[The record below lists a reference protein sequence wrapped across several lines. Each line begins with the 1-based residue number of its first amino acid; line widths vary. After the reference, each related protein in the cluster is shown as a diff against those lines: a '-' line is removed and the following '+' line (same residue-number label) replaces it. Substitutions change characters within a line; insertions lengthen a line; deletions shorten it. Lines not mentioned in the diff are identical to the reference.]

1 MPEMDPPAWPVL
13 PEDLLCLPGDPA
25 PQIPIL
31 TAEEVFGPGG
41 LLAQK
46 LPGFVLRDSQ
56 LTMAREVDSALAE
69 GRSLLIEAP
78 CGVGKSISYSVPAIQ
93 HALAT
98 GQRVLIATA
107 NIALQEQLTQK
118 DLPFLQGVLPEPFR
132 FSLLKGR
139 SNFICTDKLLEQRSM
154 LFAGVAGEDQV
165 EFDRVLDW
173 ANQTTTGDAG
183 ELPFKVTPRIWRHF
197 AIGDTSEC
205 AGCKLQCYHKA
216 AMADAED
223 AQVVVCNYHLLFA
236 HLKVKAATGGM
247 AGVLPAFNVLICD
260 EAHELPDIGSDFA
273 GEEIGRWSFRGFKR
287 HLSRAGYDA
296 LDQAAHIL
304 SHAIKIM
311 GFKHGAEGSNRIKEP
326 GLIDDGPILDA
337 LRLVFQELRALQVQ
351 YEKESKEHAQ
361 LERQKEQCAQLAKR
375 VQGLI
380 WQKQPEW
387 VYWVERQEGASG
399 ESWKLRG
406 KPVSIAPFLQKALLP
421 WVPCV
426 IATSAT
432 LTTSHGDFTFIRERI
447 GLGAGTRQVVLPS
460 PFDFNSSALLVV
472 PHGLPEPNDKEFRD
486 QVHDLLHEAVLASR
500 GRALLLFTSSQAL
513 RGAHTLLAPAFER
526 AGFACHRQG
535 DAPSTRL
542 IQRFREDVSSVL
554 FATRTFFQGVDVP
567 GEALSLVALDRL
579 PFPSPA
585 DPVMDY
591 IAEHDPKGWF
601 RQHSLPTALV
611 TWRQIFGRLIRRHD
625 DRGVVLLL
633 DGRVG
638 TKKYG
643 KQFLKAIPGGM
654 LSREV
659 AAIGSFLADPEDPFA

>member
-13 PEDLLCLPGDPA
+13 PEDLLCLPGDPE

-31 TAEEVFGPGG
+31 TAEEVFGPDG
-41 LLAQK
+41 LLAQM

-118 DLPFLQGVLPEPFR
+118 DLPFLQGMLPVPFR

-139 SNFICTDKLLEQRSM
+139 SNFICTDRLLEQRSM
-154 LFAGVAGEDQV
+154 LFAGVAGEDQE

-173 ANQTTTGDAG
+173 ANRTTTGDAG
-183 ELPFKVTPRIWRHF
+183 ELPFKVNSKVWRHF

-247 AGVLPAFNVLICD
+247 AGVLPEFHVLICD

-287 HLSRAGYDA
+287 HLSRAGYEA
-296 LDQAAHIL
+296 LDRVADDL
-304 SHAIKIM
+304 SRSIKIM
-311 GFKHGAEGSNRIKEP
+311 AFKYGAQGSNRIKLP
-326 GLIDDGPILDA
+326 GLINEEPILEA
-337 LRLVFQELRALQVQ
+337 LRRVYLELRALQAQ
-351 YEKESKEHAQ
+351 YEEESKEYAQ
-361 LERQKEQCAQLAKR
+361 LERQKEQCRQLADR
-375 VQGLI
+375 VKALI
-380 WQKQPEW
+380 WQEHPEW
-387 VYWVERQEGASG
+387 VYWVERQDGAAG
-399 ESWKLRG
+399 ESWRLKG
-406 KPVSIAPFLQKALLP
+406 KPVSIASFLQRHLLP
-421 WVPCV
+421 WVPV

-432 LTTSHGDFTFIRERI
+432 LTTTHGNFTFIRERI
-447 GLGAGTRQVVLPS
+447 GLDAGTRQVALPS
-460 PFDFNSSALLVV
+460 PFDFSRSALLVV
-472 PHGLPEPNDKEFRD
+472 PDGLPDPNDKEFRD
-486 QVHDLLHEAVLASR
+486 QVHDHLYEAVKASG

-513 RGAHTLLAPAFER
+513 KDAYKLLARDFEYL
-526 AGFACHRQG
+526 GFACHRQG
-535 DAPSTRL
+535 EAPSTQL
-542 IQRFREDVSSVL
+542 IQRFREDVTSVL

-579 PFPSPA
+579 PFPSPT

-601 RQHSLPTALV
+601 RLHSLPTALI

-633 DGRVG
+633 DGRVES
-638 TKKYG
+638 KQYG
-643 KQFLKAIPGGM
+643 RQFLKAIPGGM
-654 LSREV
+654 ISREV